1 MDGVR
6 LNLQQKEKG
15 LGVSQRCLVLI
26 TDEKIC
32 ILYLSMTVSC
42 VNLCAIMKPFHFG
55 FLFLLW
61 EEEGRGK
68 FCAENISFN

>member
-1 MDGVR
+1 MDEVR

-15 LGVSQRCLVLI
+15 LGVSQRCLVHVLI

-61 EEEGRGK
+61 EEEGRG
-68 FCAENISFN
+68 